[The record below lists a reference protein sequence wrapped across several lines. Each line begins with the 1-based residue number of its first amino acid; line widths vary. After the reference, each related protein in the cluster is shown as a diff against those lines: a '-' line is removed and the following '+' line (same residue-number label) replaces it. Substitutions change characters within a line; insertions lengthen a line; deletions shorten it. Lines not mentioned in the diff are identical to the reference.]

1 MKQVLWHNKM
11 LAHHDQ
17 DKDMK
22 LQVYVSSQ
30 AIDEDSFVTIINLI
44 VVSYPLS
51 AQKARRV
58 QKIEDG
64 AFGDKNVGYLLA

>member
-44 VVSYPLS
+44 VVSYPW
-51 AQKARRV
+51 AHKRHDEFR
-58 QKIEDG
+58 K
-64 AFGDKNVGYLLA
+64 